1 MVSIVNHISEG
12 VGLITLVAGF
22 PAAWMISSNGTEATV
37 DHFIAALKKNNP
49 GVNPRVI
56 MSDFDWCQINVA
68 RRHHP
73 AALVLLCWWH
83 VLHAWQQHLRIDEH
97 PELWKLLKGWIRLTE
112 ISEFNKCWV
121 GIQSLAPTYFIE
133 YIQNTW
139 WKHWKMW
146 YDSHRSHSLPAE

>member
-22 PAAWMISSNGTEATV
+22 PAAWMISSNGMEATV

-133 YIQNTW
+133 YIRSTW

-146 YDSHRSHSLPAE
+146 SAMT